1 MRALTRQIGHVA
13 SIVAASTA
21 LFVVA
26 PVIASAEVTVA
37 TGQCQSCGYDGY
49 TGSNG
54 SQPLYTHCGRGR
66 VEIEVDH
73 FFWQKTYFCAGSG
86 TQEIPQGSS
95 QWRIIGAE
103 YDGKSC

>member
-1 MRALTRQIGHVA
+1 MRALTRHIGYVA

-26 PVIASAEVTVA
+26 PAVASAEVTVT
-37 TGQCQSCGYDGY
+37 TGHSCGYDGY